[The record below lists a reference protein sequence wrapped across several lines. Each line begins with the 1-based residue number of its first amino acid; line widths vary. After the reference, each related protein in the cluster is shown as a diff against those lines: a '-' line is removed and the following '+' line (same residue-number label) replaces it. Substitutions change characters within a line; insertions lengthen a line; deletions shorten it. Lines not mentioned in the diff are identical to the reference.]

1 MARGVA
7 EGLGK
12 ELIEVETDLSA
23 FSSPVVGWGMYHG
36 AALASVALLFQHLF
50 RKVYIAATYTYSEL
64 LPMASHPMLD
74 PLWSTELTEI
84 EHDGCEATRLD
95 KTTFISEHEIAM
107 RWLRVCPGSPDGAYN
122 CGRCE
127 KCLRTMITLRIAG
140 AQQRCATLPHNLDLE
155 QVSNTYIHGHRM
167 VTRQNLRALE
177 NLGSDPELAQAL
189 EKGLQVSEATDEETA
204 TQLRRR
210 LALWREELKQTRARL
225 KASRRRTRRLTKK
238 AQTSETRSAEQGRLL
253 ADRHSALRYR
263 IADAVVG
270 TALQAPGIRYLA
282 QRRRSTEDGRSS

>member
-64 LPMASHPMLD
+64 LPMTSHPMLD

-95 KTTFISEHEIAM
+95 KTTFISE
-107 RWLRVCPGSPDGAYN
+107 
-122 CGRCE
+122 
-127 KCLRTMITLRIAG
+127 T
-140 AQQRCATLPHNLDLE
+140 
-155 QVSNTYIHGHRM
+155 
-167 VTRQNLRALE
+167 
-177 NLGSDPELAQAL
+177 
-189 EKGLQVSEATDEETA
+189 
-204 TQLRRR
+204 
-210 LALWREELKQTRARL
+210 
-225 KASRRRTRRLTKK
+225 
-238 AQTSETRSAEQGRLL
+238 
-253 ADRHSALRYR
+253 
-263 IADAVVG
+263 DAVQDRVV
-270 TALQAPGIRYLA
+270 
-282 QRRRSTEDGRSS
+282 